1 MPGCTRCIMP
11 SLFTQEY
18 NTKGMP
24 MTSIKVKFRPS
35 TVDGKEGGLYFQIIH
50 NRVVRQL
57 NTDYKVLAEEWD
69 AESES
74 VIVNGNRSNL
84 LLGIQER
91 LAWDMARLEK
101 VVRSLE
107 TERRRFT
114 ADDVITMF
122 HKLTKESS
130 LFTFM
135 HGVIAQLKQLGKI
148 RTSETYTATLNSFMA
163 FRDEQDVPLDG
174 INSDMMLMYEAYLKA
189 REVRMNTIS
198 FYMRNLRAVYNRAV
212 EKGLT
217 QQNNPFRHV
226 YTGVDKTVKRAIPIK
241 VIKALKELDL
251 SMKPSLDFARDMFM
265 FSFYTRGMSF
275 VDMAYLR
282 KTDIKNGILTYRRR
296 KTGQELSIKW
306 EKCMAEIIAKYPE
319 NKTDYLLPI
328 IKEEGNG
335 RNSVSHQAC
344 LNGRVVTDEGKA
356 NERRQYDNTLH
367 LVNYRLKEL
376 STMLKLLRPLT
387 MYVAR
392 HSWAS
397 AAKAKNVPLSV
408 ISEGMGHDSE
418 ATTQIYLASLETS
431 VVDKANKMILGLL

>member
-1 MPGCTRCIMP
+1 MT
-11 SLFTQEY
+11 
-18 NTKGMP
+18 
-24 MTSIKVKFRPS
+24 MTSIKIKFRPS
-35 TVDGKEGGLYFQIIH
+35 TVDGKEGGIYFQIIH

-57 NTDYKVLAEEWD
+57 NTEYKVFAEEWN

-74 VIVNGNRSNL
+74 IVIKGCRSNF

-91 LAWDMARLEK
+91 LSWDATRLEK

-107 TERRRFT
+107 IERRRFT
-114 ADDVITMF
+114 ADDIISMF

-148 RTSETYTATLNSFMA
+148 RTSETYTATLKSFMA
-163 FRDEQDVPLDG
+163 FRESQDVPLDG
-174 INSDMMLMYEAYLKA
+174 ISSDMMLLYEAHLKT
-189 REVRMNTIS
+189 RDVSMNTIS

-217 QQNNPFRHV
+217 PQNKPFRHV
-226 YTGVDKTVKRAIPIK
+226 YTGVDKTIKRAIPIK
-241 VIKALKELDL
+241 EIKALKELDL
-251 SMKPSLDFARDMFM
+251 SLKPSLDFARDMFM

-275 VDMAYLR
+275 IDMAYL
-282 KTDIKNGILTYRRR
+282 KKSDLQNGILTYRRR
-296 KTGQELSIKW
+296 KTGQQLTIKW
-306 EKCMAEIIAKYPE
+306 EKCMEDIVSKYPK
-319 NKTDYLLPI
+319 NQTDYLLPI
-328 IKEEGNG
+328 IKET
-335 RNSVSHQAC
+335 
-344 LNGRVVTDEGKA
+344 L
-356 NERRQYDNTLH
+356 NERRQYDNALH
-367 LVNYRLKEL
+367 LVNYHLKGL
-376 STMLKLLRPLT
+376 SSMLKLQRPLT

-431 VVDKANKMILGLL
+431 VIDKANKMILGLL

>member
-1 MPGCTRCIMP
+1 M
-11 SLFTQEY
+11 
-18 NTKGMP
+18 
-24 MTSIKVKFRPS
+24 
-35 TVDGKEGGLYFQIIH
+35 VDGKEGGLYFQIIH
-50 NRVVRQL
+50 NRIVRQL
-57 NTDYKVLAEEWD
+57 NTDYKVFAEEWD

-74 VIVNGNRSNL
+74 VVVNGSRSNL

-91 LAWDMARLEK
+91 LAWDVARLEK

-135 HGVIAQLKQLGKI
+135 HGVIAQLKQLGKV
-148 RTSETYTATLNSFMA
+148 RTSETYTATLKSFMA

-174 INSDMMLMYEAYLKA
+174 ISSDMMLMYEAHLKA
-189 REVRMNTIS
+189 RGVRMNTIS

-217 QQNNPFRHV
+217 QPNNPFRHV

-241 VIKALKELDL
+241 AIKALKKLDL
-251 SMKPSLDFARDMFM
+251 SMKPSLDFARDMFL

-275 VDMAYLR
+275 VDIAYLK
-282 KTDIKNGILTYRRR
+282 KTDLQNGILTYRRR

-328 IKEEGNG
+328 IKEKGNG

-376 STMLKLLRPLT
+376 STMLKLQRPLT

>member
-1 MPGCTRCIMP
+1 
-11 SLFTQEY
+11 
-18 NTKGMP
+18 

-35 TVDGKEGGLYFQIIH
+35 TVNGKEGGLYFQIIH

-57 NTDYKVLAEEWD
+57 NTDYKVFAEEWD

-91 LAWDMARLEK
+91 LAWDVARLEK

-114 ADDVITMF
+114 ADDVITLF
-122 HKLTKESS
+122 HKQTKASS

-135 HGVIAQLKQLGKI
+135 HNVIAQLKQLGKV
-148 RTSETYTATLNSFMA
+148 RTSETYTATLNSFMT
-163 FRDEQDVPLDG
+163 FRENQDVPLDG
-174 INSDMMLMYEAYLKA
+174 ISSDMMLMYEAYLKA
-189 REVRMNTIS
+189 RGVRMNTIS
-198 FYMRNLRAVYNRAV
+198 FYMRILRAVYNRAV
-212 EKGLT
+212 EKKLT
-217 QQNNPFRHV
+217 SQNNPFCHV

-241 VIKALKELDL
+241 DIKALKDLDL
-251 SMKPSLDFARDMFM
+251 SMKPSLGFARDMFM

-275 VDMAYLR
+275 VDMAYL
-282 KTDIKNGILTYRRR
+282 KKSDLKNGILTYRRR

-306 EKCMAEIIAKYPE
+306 EKCMAEIIARYPE
-319 NKTDYLLPI
+319 NKTDFLLPI
-328 IKEEGNG
+328 IKEQGNG
-335 RNSVSHQAC
+335 
-344 LNGRVVTDEGKA
+344 
-356 NERRQYDNTLH
+356 RRQYDNALH

-376 STMLKLLRPLT
+376 SKMLKLQRPLT

>member
-1 MPGCTRCIMP
+1 
-11 SLFTQEY
+11 
-18 NTKGMP
+18 

-35 TVDGKEGGLYFQIIH
+35 TVEGKEGGIYFQIIH

-57 NTDYKVLAEEWD
+57 NTDYKIFATEWD

-74 VIVNGNRSNL
+74 VMVTGNRSNI
-84 LLGIQER
+84 LLGIRER
-91 LAWDMARLEK
+91 LEWDIARLEK
-101 VVRSLE
+101 VIRQLE
-107 TERRRFT
+107 TERRRYT
-114 ADDVITMF
+114 ADDVITVF
-122 HKLTKESS
+122 HKMTKEAS

-148 RTSETYTATLNSFMA
+148 RTSETYTATLKSFMA
-163 FRDEQDVPLDG
+163 FREDQDVPLDG
-174 INSDMMLMYEAYLKA
+174 ITSDLMLLYEAFLKA
-189 REVRMNTIS
+189 RGVRMNTIS
-198 FYMRNLRAVYNRAV
+198 FYMRILRAVYNRAV

-217 QQNNPFRHV
+217 EQLNPFRHV

-241 VIKALKELDL
+241 AIKALKELDL

-275 VDMAYLR
+275 VDMAYLK
-282 KTDIKNGILTYRRR
+282 KTDLQNGILTYRRR

-306 EKCMAEIIAKYPE
+306 EKCMAEIVAKYPD
-319 NKTDYLLPI
+319 NQTDYLLPI
-328 IKEEGNG
+328 IKEKE
-335 RNSVSHQAC
+335 
-344 LNGRVVTDEGKA
+344 
-356 NERRQYDNTLH
+356 NERKQYDNALH
-367 LVNYRLKEL
+367 LVNYRLKDL
-376 STMLKLLRPLT
+376 SKMLKLQRPLT

-397 AAKAKNVPLSV
+397 AAKAKHVPLSV

>member
-1 MPGCTRCIMP
+1 
-11 SLFTQEY
+11 
-18 NTKGMP
+18 MP

-57 NTDYKVLAEEWD
+57 NTDYKVFAEEWD
-69 AESES
+69 AEAES
-74 VIVNGNRSNL
+74 IIVNGNRSNL

-91 LAWDMARLEK
+91 LAWDVARLEK

-135 HGVIAQLKQLGKI
+135 HGVIAQLKQLGKV
-148 RTSETYTATLNSFMA
+148 RTSETYTATLKSFMA
-163 FRDEQDVPLDG
+163 FRDDQDVPLDG
-174 INSDMMLMYEAYLKA
+174 ITSDMMLMYEAYLKA
-189 REVRMNTIS
+189 RGVRMNTIS

-217 QQNNPFRHV
+217 QPNNPFRHV

-241 VIKALKELDL
+241 AIKALKELDL
-251 SMKPSLDFARDMFM
+251 SMKPSLDFARDMFL

-275 VDMAYLR
+275 VDIAYLK
-282 KTDIKNGILTYRRR
+282 KTDLQNGILTYRRR

-376 STMLKLLRPLT
+376 STMLKLQRPLT

-397 AAKAKNVPLSV
+397 AAKSKNVPLSV

>member
-1 MPGCTRCIMP
+1 MT
-11 SLFTQEY
+11 
-18 NTKGMP
+18 
-24 MTSIKVKFRPS
+24 MTSIKIKFRPS
-35 TVDGKEGGLYFQIIH
+35 TVDGKEGGIYFQIIH

-57 NTDYKVLAEEWD
+57 NTDYKVFAEEWD

-74 VIVNGNRSNL
+74 VVINVNRFNF

-91 LAWDMARLEK
+91 LSWDVVRLEK
-101 VVRSLE
+101 VVRTLDI
-107 TERRRFT
+107 ERHRFT

-135 HGVIAQLKQLGKI
+135 QGVIAQLKQLGKI
-148 RTSETYTATLNSFMA
+148 RTSETYTATLKSFMA
-163 FRDEQDVPLDG
+163 FRESQDVPLDG
-174 INSDMMLMYEAYLKA
+174 ISSDMMLLYEAHLKA
-189 REVRMNTIS
+189 RDVRMNTIS

-217 QQNNPFRHV
+217 PQNKPFRHV
-226 YTGVDKTVKRAIPIK
+226 YTGVDKTIKRAIPIK
-241 VIKALKELDL
+241 EIKALKELDL
-251 SMKPSLDFARDMFM
+251 SLKPSLNFARDMFM

-275 VDMAYLR
+275 IDMAYL
-282 KTDIKNGILTYRRR
+282 KKSDLQNGILTYRRR
-296 KTGQELSIKW
+296 KTGQQLSIKW
-306 EKCMAEIIAKYPE
+306 EKCMEDIVSKYAQ
-319 NKTDYLLPI
+319 NQTDYLLPI
-328 IKEEGNG
+328 IKET
-335 RNSVSHQAC
+335 V
-344 LNGRVVTDEGKA
+344 
-356 NERRQYDNTLH
+356 NERRQYDNALH
-367 LVNYRLKEL
+367 LVNYHLKDL
-376 STMLKLLRPLT
+376 SSLLKLQRPLT

-397 AAKAKNVPLSV
+397 AAKAKNIPLSV

>member
-1 MPGCTRCIMP
+1 
-11 SLFTQEY
+11 
-18 NTKGMP
+18 

-57 NTDYKVLAEEWD
+57 NTDYKVFAEEWD

-74 VIVNGNRSNL
+74 VIVNGNRTNL

-91 LAWDMARLEK
+91 LAWDVARLEK
-101 VVRSLE
+101 VVHSLE
-107 TERRRFT
+107 TEHRRFT

-135 HGVIAQLKQLGKI
+135 HGVIAQLKQLGKV
-148 RTSETYTATLNSFMA
+148 RTSETYTTTLNSFMA

-189 REVRMNTIS
+189 RGVRMNTIS

-217 QQNNPFRHV
+217 PQNNPFRHV

-241 VIKALKELDL
+241 DIKALKELDL

-275 VDMAYLR
+275 VDMAYLK
-282 KTDIKNGILTYRRR
+282 KTDLQNGILTYRRR
-296 KTGQELSIKW
+296 KTGQELTIKW

-319 NKTDYLLPI
+319 NKTDFLLPI
-328 IKEEGNG
+328 IKGEGSG
-335 RNSVSHQAC
+335 RNSESHQTC
-344 LNGRVVTDEGKA
+344 LNGRVVTDEGEA
-356 NERRQYDNTLH
+356 NERRQYDNALH

-376 STMLKLLRPLT
+376 STMLKLQRPLT

-431 VVDKANKMILGLL
+431 VVDKANKMILELL

>member
-1 MPGCTRCIMP
+1 M
-11 SLFTQEY
+11 
-18 NTKGMP
+18 N
-24 MTSIKVKFRPS
+24 
-35 TVDGKEGGLYFQIIH
+35 GKEGGLYFQIIH

-57 NTDYKVLAEEWD
+57 NTDYKVFAEEWD

-74 VIVNGNRSNL
+74 VIVSGNRSNL
-84 LLGIQER
+84 LLSIQER
-91 LAWDMARLEK
+91 LAWDIARLEK
-101 VVRSLE
+101 VIRQLE

-135 HGVIAQLKQLGKI
+135 HGVIAQLKQLGKV
-148 RTSETYTATLNSFMA
+148 RTSETYTASLNSFMA

-174 INSDMMLMYEAYLKA
+174 ISSDMMLMYEAYLKA
-189 REVRMNTIS
+189 RGVRMNTIS

-212 EKGLT
+212 ERGLT
-217 QQNNPFRHV
+217 EQKNPFRHV
-226 YTGVDKTVKRAIPIK
+226 YTGVDKTAKRAIPVK
-241 VIKALKELDL
+241 AIKALKELDL

-282 KTDIKNGILTYRRR
+282 KSDLQNGILTYRRR
-296 KTGQELSIKW
+296 KTGQELTIKW
-306 EKCMAEIIAKYPE
+306 EKCMAEIFAKYPD
-319 NKTDYLLPI
+319 NQTDYMLPI
-328 IKEEGNG
+328 IKEKE
-335 RNSVSHQAC
+335 
-344 LNGRVVTDEGKA
+344 
-356 NERRQYDNTLH
+356 NERKQYDNALH
-367 LVNYRLKEL
+367 LVNYRLKDL
-376 STMLKLLRPLT
+376 SKMLKLQRPLT

-397 AAKAKNVPLSV
+397 AAKAKHVPLSV

>member
-1 MPGCTRCIMP
+1 M
-11 SLFTQEY
+11 
-18 NTKGMP
+18 
-24 MTSIKVKFRPS
+24 
-35 TVDGKEGGLYFQIIH
+35 VDGKEGGLYFQIIH

-57 NTDYKVLAEEWD
+57 NTDYKAFAEEWD

-74 VIVNGNRSNL
+74 VVVNGNRSNL

-91 LAWDMARLEK
+91 LAWDVARLEK

-135 HGVIAQLKQLGKI
+135 HGVIAQLKQLGKV
-148 RTSETYTATLNSFMA
+148 RTSETYTATLKSFMA

-174 INSDMMLMYEAYLKA
+174 ISSDMMLMYEAHLKA
-189 REVRMNTIS
+189 RGVRMNTIS

-217 QQNNPFRHV
+217 QPNNPFRHV

-241 VIKALKELDL
+241 AIKALKELDL
-251 SMKPSLDFARDMFM
+251 SMKPSLDFARDMFL

-275 VDMAYLR
+275 VDIAYLK
-282 KTDIKNGILTYRRR
+282 KTDLQNGILTYRRR

-376 STMLKLLRPLT
+376 STMLKLQRPLT